1 MDSILRG
8 ILQSNHSKNVKLVLI
23 TEISKASTRTVD
35 ENIVYSLYNICL
47 EFLSPSYRVNH
58 EETEADVRTALTCL
72 FSEWIKNKADHFSIY
87 FQKKFL
93 EVKFGETHSSD
104 CIQHIKDLACCL
116 KCYRQNSEVNLYPS
130 KGKLKEYLVSSFIQ
144 INNFDLLYQ
153 MCDLYLNNI
162 ILIPIHIEQSMKLKI
177 LEIFIDIISAQPFQF
192 VPKELQRETEN
203 DIYYKL
209 NVVIDLYTKFVS
221 LDIFLMRFVAG
232 RMFKTM
238 CDPKQDCSVMLAKCL
253 PSLRLDIINESLEE
267 MVATGA
273 SEESLTNCLLHL
285 IEYCCFPDPSLGIGD
300 WVIQYMK
307 CLSKYR
313 KYTVLF
319 DSVERKAKQVGLDDF
334 FFLLCCFPNGSLLNL
349 FSKVK
354 FVTYSDDSNSKEILV
369 SRDAILHYQGFYRDS
384 RNTIHFSFFTM

>member
-1 MDSILRG
+1 
-8 ILQSNHSKNVKLVLI
+8 
-23 TEISKASTRTVD
+23 
-35 ENIVYSLYNICL
+35 
-47 EFLSPSYRVNH
+47 
-58 EETEADVRTALTCL
+58 
-72 FSEWIKNKADHFSIY
+72 
-87 FQKKFL
+87 
-93 EVKFGETHSSD
+93 
-104 CIQHIKDLACCL
+104 
-116 KCYRQNSEVNLYPS
+116 
-130 KGKLKEYLVSSFIQ
+130 
-144 INNFDLLYQ
+144 
-153 MCDLYLNNI
+153 
-162 ILIPIHIEQSMKLKI
+162 
-177 LEIFIDIISAQPFQF
+177 
-192 VPKELQRETEN
+192 
-203 DIYYKL
+203 
-209 NVVIDLYTKFVS
+209 
-221 LDIFLMRFVAG
+221 
-232 RMFKTM
+232 M

>member
-1 MDSILRG
+1 
-8 ILQSNHSKNVKLVLI
+8 
-23 TEISKASTRTVD
+23 
-35 ENIVYSLYNICL
+35 
-47 EFLSPSYRVNH
+47 
-58 EETEADVRTALTCL
+58 
-72 FSEWIKNKADHFSIY
+72 
-87 FQKKFL
+87 
-93 EVKFGETHSSD
+93 
-104 CIQHIKDLACCL
+104 
-116 KCYRQNSEVNLYPS
+116 
-130 KGKLKEYLVSSFIQ
+130 
-144 INNFDLLYQ
+144 

-221 LDIFLMRFVAG
+221 LDIFLMKFVAG
-232 RMFKTM
+232 RMFKIM

-285 IEYCCFPDPSLGIGD
+285 IEYCCFPDPSLGIVD

-334 FFLLCCFPNGSLLNL
+334 FFFCAVFRMDRYSIYFLKVNL
-349 FSKVK
+349 
-354 FVTYSDDSNSKEILV
+354 
-369 SRDAILHYQGFYRDS
+369 
-384 RNTIHFSFFTM
+384 